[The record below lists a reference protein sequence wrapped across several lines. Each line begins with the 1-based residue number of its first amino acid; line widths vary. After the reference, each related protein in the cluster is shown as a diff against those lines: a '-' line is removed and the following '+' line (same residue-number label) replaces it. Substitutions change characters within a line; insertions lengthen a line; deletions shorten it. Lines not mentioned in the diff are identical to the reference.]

1 MKEFRSIEQQV
12 QILEK
17 RKLKIDNRDKV
28 KRYLLTQNYYNII
41 NGYANYFP
49 RKGDQYTGG
58 TSFDEI
64 SHLYVF
70 EREVKQALLR
80 AILTVETHFTA
91 IFAHRFAEANANIP
105 YAYLNINC
113 YDKDKAV
120 EAISTISRLAK
131 KIEHYKKHKGS
142 SIAHYVNQ
150 HHDVPIWVL
159 ANYLDFGELKYMFS
173 KSTLSVQNA
182 VAKDMLNFIREHL
195 PASVLIIP
203 FSPEV
208 MYSFIENINDVR
220 NICAHNNRLLGFTC
234 RRDSKYWGPLHD
246 QYNITPDMQRNTV
259 YSVFLSLQCFLSKN
273 EYGAVHNTI
282 RKECN
287 KLETRMKTI
296 HYNEILAKL
305 GFPEDWHKKAAKIKH

>member
-1 MKEFRSIEQQV
+1 MKEFKTIDEQI
-12 QILEK
+12 QILVD
-17 RKLKIDNRDKV
+17 RKLKIDDINKA

-49 RKGDQYTGG
+49 RNGDQYAGG

-64 SHLYVF
+64 SRLYVF

-113 YDKDKAV
+113 YDKEKAV

-131 KIEHYKKHKGS
+131 KIEYYKKHKDS

-159 ANYLDFGELKYMFS
+159 ANYLD
-173 KSTLSVQNA
+173 
-182 VAKDMLNFIREHL
+182 
-195 PASVLIIP
+195 
-203 FSPEV
+203 
-208 MYSFIENINDVR
+208 
-220 NICAHNNRLLGFTC
+220 
-234 RRDSKYWGPLHD
+234 
-246 QYNITPDMQRNTV
+246 
-259 YSVFLSLQCFLSKN
+259 LSKMQW
-273 EYGAVHNTI
+273 
-282 RKECN
+282 
-287 KLETRMKTI
+287 LKT
-296 HYNEILAKL
+296 
-305 GFPEDWHKKAAKIKH
+305 

>member
-1 MKEFRSIEQQV
+1 MKEFKTIDEQI
-12 QILEK
+12 QILVD
-17 RKLKIDNRDKV
+17 RKLKIDDINKA

-49 RKGDQYTGG
+49 RNGDQYAGG

-64 SHLYVF
+64 SRLYVF

-113 YDKDKAV
+113 YDKEKAV

-131 KIEHYKKHKGS
+131 KIEYYKKHKDS

-182 VAKDMLNFIREHL
+182 VAKDMMSFIQDHL
-195 PASVLIIP
+195 PASVLTIP
-203 FSPEV
+203 FLPEV
-208 MYSFIENINDVR
+208 MHSFIENINDVR

-234 RRDSKYWGPLHD
+234 RRDSKYWEPLHA
-246 QYNITPDMQRNTV
+246 QYNIRSGMQRNTV

-273 EYGAVHNTI
+273 EYGVVHNTI

-287 KLETRMKTI
+287 KLQNRMETI
-296 HYNEILAKL
+296 DYNEILAKL
-305 GFPEDWHKKAAKIKH
+305 GFPKDWHKRTVKIKH